1 MLFSELAVAYL
12 FFGGAGAGTCAV
24 MGVLECANLGR
35 YGTRATYR
43 TTKKSQPRLIRWVRR
58 NLRVPHELLSRGW
71 VLCLMLL
78 AVGSLCLMA
87 DAGRPE
93 RVLSLWLAPRF
104 TVVTVGAWA
113 LLASGALATFFA
125 LASNGIGARLPL
137 FVVLV
142 ASVAAVIAGVV
153 TAVYTGMLL
162 MQLPSV
168 VAFGSWLVPALFC
181 LSSLSCGVAVAFGV
195 ASFVDSRVPF
205 GSALRCLSHMDRAI
219 IIAEAVALALFA
231 TFLLTDIRTEVGG
244 RALLTGD
251 EAIMFWVVL
260 VLAGLV
266 APFILECRYPG
277 GDRRTKGLWIAVCVL
292 LGGAALRVCV
302 TGLASFDVSQNPE
315 LAMRM
320 AFAVAGG

>member
-71 VLCLMLL
+71 VLCLVLL

-142 ASVAAVIAGVV
+142 ASVAAVIAGVI
-153 TAVYTGMLL
+153 TAVYTGVLL

-181 LSSLSCGVAVAFGV
+181 L
-195 ASFVDSRVPF
+195 
-205 GSALRCLSHMDRAI
+205 
-219 IIAEAVALALFA
+219 
-231 TFLLTDIRTEVGG
+231 
-244 RALLTGD
+244 
-251 EAIMFWVVL
+251 
-260 VLAGLV
+260 
-266 APFILECRYPG
+266 
-277 GDRRTKGLWIAVCVL
+277 
-292 LGGAALRVCV
+292 
-302 TGLASFDVSQNPE
+302 
-315 LAMRM
+315 
-320 AFAVAGG
+320 

>member
-1 MLFSELAVAYL
+1 MSCYPA
-12 FFGGAGAGTCAV
+12 AGCSAWC
-24 MGVLECANLGR
+24 CW
-35 YGTRATYR
+35 
-43 TTKKSQPRLIRWVRR
+43 RWDRFASWR
-58 NLRVPHELLSRGW
+58 
-71 VLCLMLL
+71 C
-78 AVGSLCLMA
+78 
-87 DAGRPE
+87 GRPE

-153 TAVYTGMLL
+153 TAVYTGVLL

-219 IIAEAVALALFA
+219 IIA
-231 TFLLTDIRTEVGG
+231 GG
-244 RALLTGD
+244 QWLWPSL
-251 EAIMFWVVL
+251 
-260 VLAGLV
+260 
-266 APFILECRYPG
+266 
-277 GDRRTKGLWIAVCVL
+277 RRFC
-292 LGGAALRVCV
+292 
-302 TGLASFDVSQNPE
+302 
-315 LAMRM
+315 
-320 AFAVAGG
+320 

>member
-71 VLCLMLL
+71 VLCLVLL

-113 LLASGALATFFA
+113 LLA
-125 LASNGIGARLPL
+125 
-137 FVVLV
+137 
-142 ASVAAVIAGVV
+142 
-153 TAVYTGMLL
+153 
-162 MQLPSV
+162 
-168 VAFGSWLVPALFC
+168 
-181 LSSLSCGVAVAFGV
+181 LSLI
-195 ASFVDSRVPF
+195 
-205 GSALRCLSHMDRAI
+205 HI
-219 IIAEAVALALFA
+219 
-231 TFLLTDIRTEVGG
+231 
-244 RALLTGD
+244 
-251 EAIMFWVVL
+251 
-260 VLAGLV
+260 
-266 APFILECRYPG
+266 
-277 GDRRTKGLWIAVCVL
+277 
-292 LGGAALRVCV
+292 
-302 TGLASFDVSQNPE
+302 
-315 LAMRM
+315 
-320 AFAVAGG
+320 